1 MTSDLIKNYVNFLF
15 KFYISESLL
24 KESAIMVYDS
34 FQDHLK
40 KSVKIK
46 FK

>member
-1 MTSDLIKNYVNFLF
+1 MISDLMKNYMDFLF
-15 KFYISESLL
+15 KFHISESLL